1 MTALAANRREKD
13 VLWWTELEFRRL
25 GNVVCEMLHS
35 KRYAR
40 GNTTDRA
47 ELRCY
52 LDSMRKKSLR
62 ILHRAEKFST
72 GHETVWC
79 GLDTGLVE
87 NHVLLGEE
95 YVGIVEKY
103 EEEFGVSGVSGISGT
118 KREEE
123 NNAILM
129 EQDDWEERDAREY
142 AQALASAKEAESDSA
157 ELFAGNTSEI
167 RQRKNITGQFSA
179 KDEEFLA
186 RHNPVQEQLTSTL
199 LDGARRLK
207 NAAEQ
212 TGNDLRRDDA
222 VVDDTADAL
231 DANLNGIQKQRGE
244 LAKLERSSSMSWYVL
259 IAMGFFAV
267 LVTVL
272 VVAIIFTPM

>member
-25 GNVVCEMLHS
+25 GNIVCEMLHS
-35 KRYAR
+35 KRYAQ
-40 GNTTDRA
+40 GSTTDRA
-47 ELRCY
+47 QLRSY

-62 ILHRAEKFST
+62 ILHRAEKFSN
-72 GHETVWC
+72 GNESVWC
-79 GLDTGLVE
+79 GLDSSLVD

-95 YVGIVEKY
+95 YVGVVEKY
-103 EEEFGVSGVSGISGT
+103 EEEFGT
-118 KREEE
+118 KGPEEE
-123 NNAILM
+123 ILM
-129 EQDDWEERDAREY
+129 EQDDWEEQDAREY
-142 AQALASAKEAESDSA
+142 AQALANAKESEST

-167 RQRKNITGQFSA
+167 RQRKTITGNLSA

-207 NAAEQ
+207 SVAEQ
-212 TGNDLRRDDA
+212 TGNDFRRDDA

-231 DANLNGIQKQRGE
+231 DANLNGIKKQRTD

-259 IAMGFFAV
+259 LVMTLIAL
-267 LVTVL
+267 LVFVL